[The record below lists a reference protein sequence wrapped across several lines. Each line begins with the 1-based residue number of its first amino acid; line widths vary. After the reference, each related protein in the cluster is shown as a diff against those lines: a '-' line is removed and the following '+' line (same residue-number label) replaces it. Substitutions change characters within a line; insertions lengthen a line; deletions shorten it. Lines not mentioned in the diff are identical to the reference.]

1 MTIKILRLRQVKE
14 ITGISRSSIYLRM
27 KEGTFPQSVSLGP
40 RAIGWSSNSIDQWV
54 NDRIIESEKVES

>member
-27 KEGTFPQSVSLGP
+27 KDGTFPQSVSLGP